1 MSEPSSRWFYLQNG
15 RRHGPVDLYGLVD
28 LILKQELT
36 EDTLVWHSGL
46 SEWVKA
52 SEREEIRREL
62 PPPVPLSAR
71 ETALA
76 APMPVLEAEELE
88 GLEDPLARSASATH
102 EYERTDSHRRRH
114 SSRKAAAASR
124 RWLAVVLAVLVALMI
139 GLWWLL
145 KRINEVPP
153 GQVIIR
159 EGRSTTAPIGVP
171 A

>member
-1 MSEPSSRWFYLQNG
+1 MPGPRALRPTVDADGLALAAPRHRVPHLVPDRASPMSEPSSRWFYLQNG
-15 RRHGPVDLYGLVD
+15 RRHGPLDLYGLVD

-88 GLEDPLARSASATH
+88 GLEDPLARAASTSH
-102 EYERTDSHRRRH
+102 EYRSEERRVGKECR
-114 SSRKAAAASR
+114 
-124 RWLAVVLAVLVALMI
+124 L
-139 GLWWLL
+139 
-145 KRINEVPP
+145 
-153 GQVIIR
+153 
-159 EGRSTTAPIGVP
+159 
-171 A
+171 